1 MADVTDQTDSQSAIE
16 SYLLD
21 NVGPYRLASR
31 GMGRMDAGWEL
42 TAGQAFGEYRIGRPL
57 GRGGMGAVYEAE
69 QISLE
74 RIVALKVITPELSSD
89 PDFLEMFREEA
100 RLAAALDHPNVLP
113 IYHAGAGHDGRLFV
127 AMRLA
132 PGGDLAEHLHRVGRL
147 DPTEALQILAQV
159 AAALDAAHDAGMVH
173 RDVKPANVLLEQR
186 DGVRQA
192 YLSDFGL
199 ARRLTDARGDSGR
212 AAGTAEYMAPEQI
225 EGGEVDRRAD
235 VYAFGCLL
243 HRCLTG
249 TVPYRRETR
258 EQVLVAHLNAPLPRP
273 GAIVDGVPPVL
284 DAIVRAAL
292 QKDPAHRPTSAKRLI
307 DRASAELGVRRVPT
321 RSEPREQTRITVPAR
336 PPVQRPVVH
345 SPRPSAQSRGG
356 GRAGWIA
363 AAAITALVAATGA
376 VAVPAL
382 LAERDRNRAED
393 VSVTRSL
400 AGLRLSAQAAR
411 GATGL
416 ATALPSI
423 APADDGTAD
432 PHQPLARVSDDMTE
446 IAANVRRELPPR
458 DRLRRLLLRATSHS
472 ADTARALGDVAGDP
486 YGPSAAAEVAAAR
499 SSFSNALAALHETTG
514 ESRRRLEG
522 AGRLSAGDTSL
533 INAISADL
541 VRAGEAVDDGFS
553 ALEQRLGV

>member
-1 MADVTDQTDSQSAIE
+1 
-16 SYLLD
+16 
-21 NVGPYRLASR
+21 
-31 GMGRMDAGWEL
+31 MGRADEGWEL

-74 RIVALKVITPELSSD
+74 RTVALKVITPQLSSD

-113 IYHAGAGHDGRLFV
+113 IYHAGAGPDGRLFV

-147 DPTEALQILAQV
+147 DPAETLQILAQV

-173 RDVKPANVLLEQR
+173 RDVKPANVLLER
-186 DGVRQA
+186 REGGRQA

-225 EGGEVDRRAD
+225 EGGQVDRRAD

-249 TVPYRRETR
+249 DVPYRRETR
-258 EQVLVAHLNAPLPRP
+258 EQVLVAHLNAPIPRP
-273 GAIVDGVPPVL
+273 GAIVAGVPRVL
-284 DAIVRAAL
+284 DAIVRDAL
-292 QKDPAHRPTSAKRLI
+292 AKDPAHRPTSAKRLV
-307 DRASAELGVRRVPT
+307 DRATAELGVRRVPT

-336 PPVQRPVVH
+336 PPAQRPAARA
-345 SPRPSAQSRGG
+345 PLPPAPSRGG

-363 AAAITALVAATGA
+363 AAAVTALVAAAGA

-382 LAERDRNRAED
+382 LAERDRDRAENA
-393 VSVTRSL
+393 SVARSL

-411 GATGL
+411 GTTGL
-416 ATALPSI
+416 ATALPDI
-423 APADDGTAD
+423 APADDGAAD
-432 PHQPLARVSDDMTE
+432 PHLPLARVSDDMAE
-446 IAANVRRELPPR
+446 IAANVRRELPAH
-458 DRLRRLLLRATSHS
+458 DRLRRLLLRATSRS
-472 ADTARALGDVAGDP
+472 TDTARALGGVAGDP
-486 YGPSAAAEVAAAR
+486 YGSSAATEVAAAR
-499 SSFSNALAALHETTG
+499 SSFSDALTALRETTG

-533 INAISADL
+533 IDAISADL
-541 VRAGEAVDDGFS
+541 VRAGEAVEDGFA
-553 ALEQRLGV
+553 ALEQRLGSD